1 MHEHGN
7 MVVDVYLCTWVA
19 WCIWELTSKI
29 ELRSYIYIYDILKN
43 ILLKFCFLALYV
55 KLLIDINC
63 VCIIDKTFYNYWC
76 DRLIVVTKKVILV
89 VKLDEN

>member
-1 MHEHGN
+1 MYTYVHGWL
-7 MVVDVYLCTWVA
+7 DA
-19 WCIWELTSKI
+19 FGS
-29 ELRSYIYIYDILKN
+29 LRRKLNWDLIYIYIYDLLKN

>member
-1 MHEHGN
+1 MYMGGLMHLGAYVEN
-7 MVVDVYLCTWVA
+7 W
-19 WCIWELTSKI
+19 I
-29 ELRSYIYIYDILKN
+29 EVLYIYIYKYDILKN
-43 ILLKFCFLALYV
+43 ILLKFYFLALYV

>member
-1 MHEHGN
+1 MYMGGLMHLGAYVEN
-7 MVVDVYLCTWVA
+7 W
-19 WCIWELTSKI
+19 I
-29 ELRSYIYIYDILKN
+29 EILYIYIYDLLKN

-76 DRLIVVTKKVILV
+76 GRLIVVTKKVILV